1 MCDTLESLNELK
13 GVYHVQKKST
23 QRHLFARAAHLSAA
37 AHPGR
42 HNPFGACKKGMSAKL
57 ESHLT
62 NAIHVIALVGFD

>member
-1 MCDTLESLNELK
+1 MYITCKRRVHRGIYLPEKMERSI
-13 GVYHVQKKST
+13 
-23 QRHLFARAAHLSAA
+23 FSAT

-57 ESHLT
+57 ESHQT